1 MVRAVHRSW
10 FTPRFLPT
18 LERYFLACRIES
30 WTFGV
35 YIYIY
40 VLDDMQSRP
49 AMEIDR
55 GCCSRTMRVSEEE
68 LCYPTREWRNRVHR
82 LPLYFPTERSRYST
96 AILSD
101 IGNIDVDNSTWIET
115 LSPSFLFPPSHSE
128 VRSVRFISRRDEA
141 AGID

>member
-1 MVRAVHRSW
+1 MDVWS
-10 FTPRFLPT
+10 
-18 LERYFLACRIES
+18 I
-30 WTFGV
+30 
-35 YIYIY
+35 YIYI
-40 VLDDMQSRP
+40 LDDMQSRP